1 MYSDYQWSNFVKS
14 QQKNREEER
23 QAHFKKW
30 VNTNNNEQLL
40 FSLLNQIEQCI
51 DNNEYTLK
59 DKNEFK
65 DELATFIYKLTL
77 EGNLF

>member
-51 DNNEYTLK
+51 DNNEYILK

-65 DELATFIYKLTL
+65 DELATFIYKLT
-77 EGNLF
+77 FDA

>member
-1 MYSDYQWSNFVKS
+1 MYSDAQWSNFVKS
-14 QQKNREEER
+14 QQKNREEDK

-30 VNTNNNEQLL
+30 LNTNNNEQHL
-40 FSLLNQIEQCI
+40 FSLLNQIEQSI

-65 DELATFIYKLTL
+65 DELATFIYRLTYDA
-77 EGNLF
+77 